1 MSPNG
6 LPKVMSMSTNVFL
19 FSHFSLVPPP
29 PMMLPQGLETIS
41 HGLLRDPKPGGGKPA
56 PPAVWEAYKARGFAT
71 FLAEEMHDGC
81 GDHRIPKDH
90 VLELPDCAYGGW
102 RATF

>member
-29 PMMLPQGLETIS
+29 PMMTDIACNIVES
-41 HGLLRDPKPGGGKPA
+41 YRS
-56 PPAVWEAYKARGFAT
+56 FAFADANT
-71 FLAEEMHDGC
+71 DVDKNRLFSSDSEGDGD
-81 GDHRIPKDH
+81 GDGN
-90 VLELPDCAYGGW
+90 V
-102 RATF
+102 